1 MNSALPSPVPPSSAP
16 PTAAP
21 TTSAPPLAPRPQRP
35 PSWADRLRDP
45 SEQTLAVLLL
55 SPAALLLI
63 LIVVYPIAK
72 LIYNSFFDMRLS
84 GRKGARFVGLENYAL
99 VLQDIDFWNA
109 AGNTVLIT
117 LITVPG
123 ALIVG
128 LGLAMLANLPF
139 KRQWPVRLALLLPW
153 ALPLSFAGLIF
164 AWFFHTE
171 YGVVNDITRRLGAD
185 EPTMWLLRP
194 WLAFAAICLT
204 IIWKTSSF
212 MALILLAGL
221 QMIPKSLYEAAEV
234 DGASRWQQF
243 WQITIPMLM
252 PSIIVA
258 LIFRTIT
265 ALQTFDIPFTMTRGG
280 PGNSTETLAMLIHK
294 TTIEYLDV
302 GYGST
307 LAVCMF
313 LISLAVTAL
322 YIRRVGQ
329 SA

>member
-1 MNSALPSPVPPSSAP
+1 MSS
-16 PTAAP
+16 PTA
-21 TTSAPPLAPRPQRP
+21 L
-35 PSWADRLRDP
+35 DRLRDP
-45 SEQTLAVLLL
+45 SERTLGVLLL
-55 SPAALLLI
+55 APAFLLLA
-63 LIVVYPIAK
+63 LIVVYPIGK
-72 LIYNSFFDMRLS
+72 LIWNSFFDLRLS
-84 GRKGARFVGLENYAL
+84 GGTGAVKFVGWENYAL
-99 VLQDIDFWNA
+99 VLTDRDFWNA
-109 AGNTVLIT
+109 TKNTVLIT

-123 ALIVG
+123 ALVVG

-139 KRQWPVRLALLLPW
+139 KRKWPVRLALLLPW

-171 YGVVNDITRRLGAD
+171 YGVVNDVFRRFGAD

-194 WLAFAAICLT
+194 NWAFTAICAT

-234 DGASRWQQF
+234 DGASKWQQF

-252 PSIIVA
+252 PSIVVA

-265 ALQTFDIPFTMTRGG
+265 ALQTFDIPYTMTKGG
-280 PGNSTETLAMLIHK
+280 PGNATETLAMLIHK
-294 TTIEYLDV
+294 TTIDYLDV

-313 LISLAVTAL
+313 VLSLFVTGFYLKRIGRNA
-322 YIRRVGQ
+322 
-329 SA
+329 

>member
-1 MNSALPSPVPPSSAP
+1 MARL
-16 PTAAP
+16 
-21 TTSAPPLAPRPQRP
+21 LE
-35 PSWADRLRDP
+35 RLRDP
-45 SEQTLAVLLL
+45 SEKTLGVLLL
-55 SPAALLLI
+55 APAFLLLA
-63 LIVVYPIAK
+63 LIVIYPIGK
-72 LIYNSFFDMRLS
+72 LIFNSFFDLRLS
-84 GRKGARFVGLENYAL
+84 GGGGAKFIGWENYAL
-99 VLQDIDFWNA
+99 VLADRDFWNA
-109 AGNTVLIT
+109 TRNTVLIT
-117 LITVPG
+117 VITVPG
-123 ALIVG
+123 ALVVG

-171 YGVVNDITRRLGAD
+171 YGVVNDVFRRFGTD

-194 WLAFAAICLT
+194 NWAMTAICAT

-234 DGASRWQQF
+234 DGATKWQQF

-265 ALQTFDIPFTMTRGG
+265 ALQTFDIPYTMTKGG
-280 PGNSTETLAMLIHK
+280 PGNATETLAMLIHK
-294 TTIEYLDV
+294 TTIDYLDV

-307 LAVCMF
+307 LAVFMF
-313 LISLAVTAL
+313 VLSLFVTGF
-322 YIRRVGQ
+322 YIKRIGRN
-329 SA
+329 A

>member
-1 MNSALPSPVPPSSAP
+1 MNGPAMKPPGW
-16 PTAAP
+16 
-21 TTSAPPLAPRPQRP
+21 LE
-35 PSWADRLRDP
+35 RLRDP
-45 SEQTLAVLLL
+45 DEKTLG
-55 SPAALLLI
+55 ALLLAPALLLLL
-63 LIVVYPIAK
+63 LIVVYPIGR
-72 LIYNSFFDMRLS
+72 LFLNSFYDMRLS
-84 GRKGARFVGLENYAL
+84 GGLGTRWVGLENYAL
-99 VLQDIDFWNA
+99 VLDDSDFWNA
-109 AGNTVLIT
+109 TRNTLLIT

-123 ALIVG
+123 ALVVG
-128 LGLAMLANLPF
+128 LGLALLANMPF

-153 ALPLSFAGLIF
+153 ALPLSFCGLIF

-171 YGVVNDITRRLGAD
+171 YGVVNDVLRRLGGA

-194 WLAFAAICLT
+194 NWAFAAICGT

-243 WQITIPMLM
+243 WGITIPMLM
-252 PSIIVA
+252 PSIVVA

-265 ALQTFDIPFTMTRGG
+265 ALQTFDIPYTMTKGG

-294 TTIEYLDV
+294 TTIDYLDV

-307 LAVCMF
+307 LAVGMF
-313 LISLAVTAL
+313 VLSLCVTAVYL
-322 YIRRVGQ
+322 RRVGA

>member
-1 MNSALPSPVPPSSAP
+1 MSQATLI
-16 PTAAP
+16 
-21 TTSAPPLAPRPQRP
+21 
-35 PSWADRLRDP
+35 DRLRDP
-45 SEQTLAVLLL
+45 SEKTLGVLLL
-55 SPAALLLI
+55 APAFLLLA
-63 LIVVYPIAK
+63 LIVVYPIGK
-72 LIYNSFFDMRLS
+72 LIFNSFFDLRLS
-84 GRKGARFVGLENYAL
+84 GGTAAKFVGFENYLL
-99 VLQDIDFWNA
+99 VFQDTDFWNA
-109 AGNTVLIT
+109 TKNTVLIT

-123 ALIVG
+123 ALVVG
-128 LGLAMLANLPF
+128 LGLALLANLPF

-171 YGVVNDITRRLGAD
+171 YGVVNDVLRRLGLMNPQ
-185 EPTMWLLRP
+185 EPQMWLLKP
-194 WLAFAAICLT
+194 GWGFAAICLT

-234 DGASRWQQF
+234 DGASKWQQF
-243 WQITIPMLM
+243 WGITIPMLM

-265 ALQTFDIPFTMTRGG
+265 ALQTFDIPYTMTKGG

-313 LISLAVTAL
+313 VLSLVVTAFYL
-322 YIRRVGQ
+322 KRVGQ
-329 SA
+329 QA

>member
-1 MNSALPSPVPPSSAP
+1 MKLSKL
-16 PTAAP
+16 
-21 TTSAPPLAPRPQRP
+21 Q
-35 PSWADRLRDP
+35 DP
-45 SEQTLAVLLL
+45 SEKTLGLMLLA
-55 SPAALLLI
+55 PAFALLA
-63 LIVVYPIAK
+63 LIVVYPIGK
-72 LIYNSFFDMRLS
+72 LIYNSFFDLRLS
-84 GRKGARFVGLENYAL
+84 GGSGAVHFVGFDNYAD
-99 VLQDIDFWNA
+99 VWRDKDFWSA
-109 AGNTVLIT
+109 AKNTVLIT

-123 ALIVG
+123 ALVVG

-171 YGVVNDITRRLGAD
+171 YGVVNDIVRRLGLSTPSD
-185 EPTMWLLRP
+185 PTMWLLRP
-194 WLAFAAICLT
+194 NLAFTAICAT

-234 DGASRWQQF
+234 DGASHWQQF
-243 WQITIPMLM
+243 VQITIPMLM

-265 ALQTFDIPFTMTRGG
+265 ALQTFDIPYTMTKGG

-313 LISLAVTAL
+313 LLSLCVTSFYLKRIGNTA
-322 YIRRVGQ
+322 
-329 SA
+329 

>member
-1 MNSALPSPVPPSSAP
+1 MSGT
-16 PTAAP
+16 TAF
-21 TTSAPPLAPRPQRP
+21 
-35 PSWADRLRDP
+35 DRWRDP
-45 SEQTLAVLLL
+45 SEKTLGVLLL
-55 SPAALLLI
+55 APAFMLLA
-63 LIVVYPIAK
+63 LIVVYPIGK
-72 LIYNSFFDMRLS
+72 LIFNSFFDLRLS
-84 GRKGARFVGLENYAL
+84 GGTGGYKFVGVENYLL
-99 VLQDIDFWNA
+99 VFKDGDFWNA
-109 AGNTVLIT
+109 TKNTVLIT

-123 ALIVG
+123 ALVVG

-139 KRQWPVRLALLLPW
+139 KRKWPVRLALLLPW
-153 ALPLSFAGLIF
+153 ALPLAFAGLIF

-171 YGVVNDITRRLGAD
+171 YGVVNDVVRRVAGPA
-185 EPTMWLLRP
+185 EPAMWLLRP
-194 WLAFAAICLT
+194 NWAFTAICAT

-234 DGASRWQQF
+234 DGASKWQQF

-265 ALQTFDIPFTMTRGG
+265 ALQTFDIPYTMTKGG

-294 TTIEYLDV
+294 TTIDYLDV

-313 LISLAVTAL
+313 VLSMFVTAFYL
-322 YIRRVGQ
+322 KRIGKN
-329 SA
+329 A

>member
-1 MNSALPSPVPPSSAP
+1 M
-16 PTAAP
+16 AAA
-21 TTSAPPLAPRPQRP
+21 TTL
-35 PSWADRLRDP
+35 DRFRDP
-45 SEQTLAVLLL
+45 SEKTLGVMLLAPAFLLL
-55 SPAALLLI
+55 A
-63 LIVVYPIAK
+63 LIVVYPIGK
-72 LIYNSFFDMRLS
+72 LIFNSFFDLRLS
-84 GRKGARFVGLENYAL
+84 GGGGVKFVGFENYLL
-99 VLQDIDFWNA
+99 VFKDHDFWNA
-109 AGNTVLIT
+109 TKNTVLIT

-123 ALIVG
+123 ALVVG
-128 LGLAMLANLPF
+128 MGLAMLANLPF
-139 KRQWPVRLALLLPW
+139 KRKWPVRLALLLPW
-153 ALPLSFAGLIF
+153 ALPLAFAGLIF

-171 YGVVNDITRRLGAD
+171 YGVVNDVVRRLTPGQS

-194 WLAFAAICLT
+194 GWAFTAICMT

-234 DGASRWQQF
+234 DGASKLQQF

-265 ALQTFDIPFTMTRGG
+265 ALQTFDIPYTMTKGG

-294 TTIEYLDV
+294 TTIDYLDV

-313 LISLAVTAL
+313 VLSLFVTAFYL
-322 YIRRVGQ
+322 KRIGKN
-329 SA
+329 A

>member
-1 MNSALPSPVPPSSAP
+1 MNAL
-16 PTAAP
+16 
-21 TTSAPPLAPRPQRP
+21 
-35 PSWADRLRDP
+35 DRLRDP
-45 SEQTLAVLLL
+45 SDRTLAVLMLA
-55 SPAALLLI
+55 PAFLLLA
-63 LIVVYPIAK
+63 LIVVYPIGR
-72 LIYNSFFDMRLS
+72 LLWNSFFDLRLS
-84 GRKGARFVGLENYAL
+84 GGGEARFVGFENYLL
-99 VLQDIDFWNA
+99 VLTDKDFWNA
-109 AGNTVLIT
+109 TRNTVLIT

-123 ALIVG
+123 ALVVG

-139 KRQWPVRLALLLPW
+139 RRQWPVRLALLLPW
-153 ALPLSFAGLIF
+153 ALPLAFAGLIF
-164 AWFFHTE
+164 AWFFHSE
-171 YGVVNDITRRLGAD
+171 YGVVNDLARRLGAS
-185 EPTMWLLRP
+185 EARMWLLQP
-194 WLAFAAICLT
+194 TFAFAAICLT

-265 ALQTFDIPFTMTRGG
+265 ALQTFDIPYTMTKGG
-280 PGNSTETLAMLIHK
+280 PGNATETLAMLIHK
-294 TTIEYLDV
+294 TTIDYLDV

-307 LAVCMF
+307 LAVFMF
-313 LISLAVTAL
+313 LLSLVVTGFYL
-322 YIRRVGQ
+322 RRIGR

>member
-1 MNSALPSPVPPSSAP
+1 MA
-16 PTAAP
+16 TA
-21 TTSAPPLAPRPQRP
+21 SVI
-35 PSWADRLRDP
+35 DRLRDP
-45 SEQTLAVLLL
+45 SEKTLGVLLL
-55 SPAALLLI
+55 APAFLLLA
-63 LIVVYPIAK
+63 LIVIYPIGK
-72 LIYNSFFDMRLS
+72 LIFNSFFDLRLS
-84 GRKGARFVGLENYAL
+84 GGGAARFVGFENYLL
-99 VLQDIDFWNA
+99 VWQDADFWNA
-109 AGNTVLIT
+109 TKNTVLIT
-117 LITVPG
+117 LVTVPG
-123 ALIVG
+123 ALVVG

-139 KRQWPVRLALLLPW
+139 KHQWPVRLALLLPW
-153 ALPLSFAGLIF
+153 ALPLAFAGLIF

-171 YGVVNDITRRLGAD
+171 YGVVNDVLRRLGLQGPQEA
-185 EPTMWLLRP
+185 TMWLLRP
-194 WLAFAAICLT
+194 GWAMAAICLT

-243 WQITIPMLM
+243 WGITIPMLM

-265 ALQTFDIPFTMTRGG
+265 ALQTFDIPYTMTKGG
-280 PGNSTETLAMLIHK
+280 PGNATETLAMLIHK

-313 LISLAVTAL
+313 LLSMVITAFYL
-322 YIRRVGQ
+322 RHVGR

>member
-1 MNSALPSPVPPSSAP
+1 VKAAAQPALKASS
-16 PTAAP
+16 
-21 TTSAPPLAPRPQRP
+21 
-35 PSWADRLRDP
+35 WRDP
-45 SEQTLAVLLL
+45 SEKTLGFLLL
-55 SPAALLLI
+55 APAFLLLA
-63 LIVVYPIAK
+63 LIVVYPIGK
-72 LIYNSFFDMRLS
+72 LLWNSLFDMRLS
-84 GRKGARFVGLENYAL
+84 GGAGVKFVGLDNYAL
-99 VLQDIDFWNA
+99 VLKDPLFWNA
-109 AGNTVLIT
+109 TKNTVLIT

-128 LGLAMLANLPF
+128 MGLALLANLPF
-139 KRQWPVRLALLLPW
+139 KRRWPVRLALLLPW

-171 YGVVNDITRRLGAD
+171 YGFVNDVIRRFNGLLGVGH

-194 WLAFAAICLT
+194 NWAFAAICFT
-204 IIWKTSSF
+204 VIWKSSSF

-243 WQITIPMLM
+243 WEITIPMLM
-252 PSIIVA
+252 PSIVVA

-265 ALQTFDIPFTMTRGG
+265 ALQTFDIPYTMTRGG
-280 PGNSTETLAMLIHK
+280 PGEATETLAMLIHK

-313 LISLAVTAL
+313 VLSLVVTSVYLKRIGKNA
-322 YIRRVGQ
+322 
-329 SA
+329 

>member
-1 MNSALPSPVPPSSAP
+1 MKRQPG
-16 PTAAP
+16 
-21 TTSAPPLAPRPQRP
+21 
-35 PSWADRLRDP
+35 WAERLRDP
-45 SEQTLAVLLL
+45 DEKTLGVLLL
-55 SPAALLLI
+55 APAFVLLA

-72 LIYNSFFDMRLS
+72 LFWNSFFDLRLS
-84 GRKGARFVGLENYAL
+84 GGRGVRFVGFENYLL
-99 VLQDIDFWNA
+99 VFADVDFWNA

-117 LITVPG
+117 AVTVPG
-123 ALIVG
+123 ALVVG
-128 LGLAMLANLPF
+128 LALAMLANLPF

-171 YGVVNDITRRLGAD
+171 YGVANDVLRRIGLGSSE
-185 EPTMWLLRP
+185 EPRMWLLQP
-194 WLAFAAICLT
+194 AWAMAAICLT

-221 QMIPKSLYEAAEV
+221 QMIPKTLYEAAEV

-252 PSIIVA
+252 PSIVVA

-265 ALQTFDIPFTMTRGG
+265 ALQTFDIPYTMTRGG
-280 PGNSTETLAMLIHK
+280 PGDSTETLAMLIHK
-294 TTIEYLDV
+294 TTIDYLDV

-313 LISLAVTAL
+313 VIAMCITAVYL
-322 YIRRVGQ
+322 KRVGN
-329 SA
+329 AA